1 MKFRVYVQ
9 RLTTYD
15 VECGSEEEARAL
27 VAELQASAPAPDP
40 PGRGMVKLHDSISVT
55 L

>member
-1 MKFRVYVQ
+1 MKFRIYVQ

-15 VECGSEEEARAL
+15 VECGSEEEARAVVL
-27 VAELQASAPAPDP
+27 ELQKSVSSPDP
-40 PGRGMVKLHDSISVT
+40 PGCGIVKLLESVSVT